1 MDDILVVVIIP
12 RETRREL
19 LFLNICVVIAGLTE
33 HINEVAKHIGVA
45 VTPRV
50 KSMMLTATVIPTSY
64 LKREKIPM
72 SILNYPELKIKG
84 VNLLDSCKE
93 PDLSVL
99 DI

>member
-1 MDDILVVVIIP
+1 MMNRLYK
-12 RETRREL
+12 
-19 LFLNICVVIAGLTE
+19 FLCICG
-33 HINEVAKHIGVA
+33 
-45 VTPRV
+45 
-50 KSMMLTATVIPTSY
+50 MMLTATVIPTSY